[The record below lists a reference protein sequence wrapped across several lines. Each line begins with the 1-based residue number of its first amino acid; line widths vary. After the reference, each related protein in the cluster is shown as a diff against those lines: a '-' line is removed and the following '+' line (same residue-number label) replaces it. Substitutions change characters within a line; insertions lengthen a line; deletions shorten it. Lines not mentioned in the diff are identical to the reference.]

1 MVACHLNFQFQ
12 VLALLKGTKE
22 LGVAHFI
29 VDTPQCGHTP
39 TIFVF
44 FVLDV
49 ATVKRL
55 VEVHNKHIEG
65 HDFVVNFE
73 VCKRDLFF
81 SFVFFSFWF
90 ANFFMKFP
98 I

>member
-1 MVACHLNFQFQ
+1 VIKPYILNNGCMPSQFPISSPYPFERN
-12 VLALLKGTKE
+12 KG
-22 LGVAHFI
+22 VR
-29 VDTPQCGHTP
+29 CGSFYFRRTP
-39 TIFVF
+39 TIFVI

-49 ATVKRL
+49 AIIEKL

-65 HDFVVNFE
+65 QDFVVNFE

-81 SFVFFSFWF
+81 SFWL